1 MTEATPAP
9 RVVHGSHRAAGLLTL
24 LEALVV
30 LGFAVFYAY
39 EMVTGATDDLTRA
52 ATSGV
57 LILIFGLGLLVLAR
71 GWSRA
76 ADWPRT
82 PTLLWN
88 ALLLPVAWSLHESSR
103 TPLALAVGAVA
114 AASMVAAL
122 AAPGRR
128 DAGRPDRASHRA
140 ADPAVDG
147 GDGSQAGADADGAR
161 RDDGLS

>member
-1 MTEATPAP
+1 MTAPTPAT
-9 RVVHGSHRAAGLLTL
+9 REVRGSHRAAGVLTL

-30 LGFAVFYAY
+30 LGFAVFYVY
-39 EMVTGATDDLTRA
+39 EMVTGATDDLARA

-57 LILIFGLGLLVLAR
+57 LILVFGIGLLALAR

-88 ALLLPVAWSLHESSR
+88 ALLLPVAWSLHESDR
-103 TPLALAVGAVA
+103 TPVALAVAAVA
-114 AASMVAAL
+114 VASIAAAL

-128 DAGRPDRASHRA
+128 PASGA
-140 ADPAVDG
+140 EEPEEPGQPGQSGQGTSAPPDG
-147 GDGSQAGADADGAR
+147 GR
-161 RDDGLS
+161 RGKRLS

>member
-1 MTEATPAP
+1 VTDPTPP
-9 RVVHGSHRAAGLLTL
+9 TREVRGSHRAAGLLTL

-57 LILIFGLGLLVLAR
+57 LILVFGLGLLALAR

-76 ADWPRT
+76 ADWART

-88 ALLLPVAWSLHESSR
+88 VLLLPVAWSLHESDR
-103 TPLALAVGAVA
+103 TPVALAVGVVAVA
-114 AASMVAAL
+114 SIAAAL

-128 DAGRPDRASHRA
+128 VTAEGEEPGSGPGART
-140 ADPAVDG
+140 DG
-147 GDGSQAGADADGAR
+147 GRGDGRGGDR
-161 RDDGLS
+161 LS